1 MANEFLQRFEVLLV
15 VALLIPAIALALLAV
30 LHKEIIFWRYASS
43 GMLLISF
50 ATALSA
56 VSDLTLTAELILVS
70 NLLCVLG
77 YYLCSKSIRQIYDFR
92 HWRWLEEAGMLVF
105 SIAVILVLWN
115 STSYEYLAAT
125 LSLCIVYFSV
135 FWGALAAR
143 SWRHEKSVATTMI
156 IILSI
161 TYGGATMARAL
172 AALQVIPFVPP
183 LSFWDQIFIM
193 FSLAATFLFALSQ
206 FMHGYDSIQRQNV
219 QSLQQITN
227 YLAKERELTSK
238 LQDANKEQKNLQKLL
253 LHEFKRP
260 LSALHAA
267 LQVNESTKT
276 DINADRMA
284 RLRVLTEQANT
295 YLEGIAQYQ
304 DIAEL
309 FEAPSWSLITVS
321 EIAQDIATKWAVEVV
336 TDDQLEDQALKCDP
350 LLVDIA
356 ISNLI
361 ENAQKSCNTPAGV
374 SVRLERVNDLL
385 RLDVQDD
392 GRGIPKAE
400 WQHIWQKFYK
410 LDTEAKSALT
420 GCGLGLYIVDQVAKV
435 HGGHASVVSTKPSVV
450 RLELPL
456 AAWGDDN
463 A

>member
-1 MANEFLQRFEVLLV
+1 M
-15 VALLIPAIALALLAV
+15 
-30 LHKEIIFWRYASS
+30 
-43 GMLLISF
+43 
-50 ATALSA
+50 
-56 VSDLTLTAELILVS
+56 
-70 NLLCVLG
+70 
-77 YYLCSKSIRQIYDFR
+77 
-92 HWRWLEEAGMLVF
+92 
-105 SIAVILVLWN
+105 
-115 STSYEYLAAT
+115 
-125 LSLCIVYFSV
+125 
-135 FWGALAAR
+135 
-143 SWRHEKSVATTMI
+143 
-156 IILSI
+156 
-161 TYGGATMARAL
+161 
-172 AALQVIPFVPP
+172 
-183 LSFWDQIFIM
+183 
-193 FSLAATFLFALSQ
+193 
-206 FMHGYDSIQRQNV
+206 
-219 QSLQQITN
+219 
-227 YLAKERELTSK
+227 
-238 LQDANKEQKNLQKLL
+238 QKLL

-267 LQVNESTKT
+267 LQVNESAKT
-276 DINADRMA
+276 AINADRME
-284 RLRVLTEQANT
+284 RLRALTKQANT

-321 EIAQDIATKWAVEVV
+321 EIAQDIATKWAVEVA

-456 AAWGDDN
+456 AAGGDDN

>member
-43 GMLLISF
+43 GMLLISC

-92 HWRWLEEAGMLVF
+92 HWRWLEEAGLLIF
-105 SIAVILVLWN
+105 SAAIMLVLWN
-115 STSYEYLAAT
+115 SNSYEYLAAT

-135 FWGALAAR
+135 FWGVLAAR
-143 SWRHEKSVATTMI
+143 SWRHEKSVATAMI

-183 LSFWDQIFIM
+183 LSFWDPIFIM
-193 FSLAATFLFALSQ
+193 FSLAATFLFPLSQ
-206 FMHGYDSIQRQNV
+206 FMHGYDSIQRQNA
-219 QSLQQITN
+219 QRLQQITN
-227 YLAKERELTSK
+227 YLAKECELTSK
-238 LQDANKEQKNLQKLL
+238 LQGANKEQKNLQKLL

-276 DINADRMA
+276 AINADRME

-361 ENAQKSCNTPAGV
+361 ENAKKSSNTPAGV
-374 SVRLERVNDLL
+374 SVRLERVNGLL

-410 LDTEAKSALT
+410 LDTEKKSALT
-420 GCGLGLYIVDQVAKV
+420 GCGLGLYIVDQVAKI
-435 HGGHASVVSTKPSVV
+435 HGGHASVVSAKPSVV

-456 AAWGDDN
+456 AAGGDDN